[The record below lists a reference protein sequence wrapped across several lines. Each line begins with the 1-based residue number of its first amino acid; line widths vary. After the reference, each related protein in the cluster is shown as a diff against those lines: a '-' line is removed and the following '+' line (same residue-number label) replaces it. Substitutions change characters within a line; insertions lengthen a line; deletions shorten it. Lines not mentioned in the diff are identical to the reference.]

1 VRELQNVIERA
12 VILSPGQTVEL
23 AEELRAAAAAPVTA
37 AYAPAATTGNASSLD
52 DVERQHIESVLN
64 QAKWMIEGEHG
75 AARILGMNPSTLR
88 SRMQKLGIQRPAR
101 SSG

>member
-1 VRELQNVIERA
+1 
-12 VILSPGQTVEL
+12 VEL

-52 DVERQHIESVLN
+52 DVERQHIEAVLN

-101 SSG
+101 SS